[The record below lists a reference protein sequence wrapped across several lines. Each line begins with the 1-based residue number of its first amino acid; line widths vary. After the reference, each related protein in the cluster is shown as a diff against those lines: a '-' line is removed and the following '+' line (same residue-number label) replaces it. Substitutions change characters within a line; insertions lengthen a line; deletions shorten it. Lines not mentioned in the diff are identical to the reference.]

1 MEEAEATAPEVD
13 EAIMEPDEEA
23 PIHEVEEPASATS
36 DTFGGGIARTTH
48 GWCSSRC
55 SWWYR

>member
-1 MEEAEATAPEVD
+1 MEEAIMEEAEATAPEVD

-36 DTFGGGIARTTH
+36 DTFGGG
-48 GWCSSRC
+48 
-55 SWWYR
+55 